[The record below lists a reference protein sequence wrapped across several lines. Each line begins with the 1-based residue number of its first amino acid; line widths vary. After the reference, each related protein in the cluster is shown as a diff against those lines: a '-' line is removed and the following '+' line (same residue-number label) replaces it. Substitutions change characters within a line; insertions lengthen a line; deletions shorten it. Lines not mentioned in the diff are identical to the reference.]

1 LKVDSGKAGSANHA
15 QLKFHEVTHLPL

>member
-1 LKVDSGKAGSANHA
+1 LKVDSGKAGSANYA